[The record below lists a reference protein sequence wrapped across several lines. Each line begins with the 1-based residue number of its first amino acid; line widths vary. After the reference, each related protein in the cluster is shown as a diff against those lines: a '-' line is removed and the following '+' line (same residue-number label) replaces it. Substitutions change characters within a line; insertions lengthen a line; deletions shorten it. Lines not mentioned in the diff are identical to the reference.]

1 MKLFNEHLYL
11 LMRRESRV
19 VLGRRAVNLWLLVLV
34 LTATFFAIA
43 FSAGST
49 AFLEEKMND
58 PFTNW
63 VNIDLNG
70 TGTEEESIDSIIK
83 KLKNVLND
91 TSTQN
96 GKIPIRNRYGFDGVQ
111 TEINS
116 SLNLVATNGSRK
128 LFSTL
133 FYEDLSSDLIAAVL
147 DEENVINSCC
157 IAPDSIICN
166 SIGIIM
172 TLDAIRSLG
181 YDQNSLPAFIDYH
194 SKSVGADTLGINMLY
209 DGNYARAPLPLLAVV
224 KRLPM
229 NKDAVTSKYLNEI
242 RLNIGAD
249 CPIDMN
255 HESYAR
261 ELFFFVPSEVAD
273 FEKAK
278 IQDALIDSLRGCI
291 DEVLE
296 QSQVKEKLRP
306 WKTGKIWRVYTIPGV
321 SLSAIISIEQCI
333 LDFYADSGV
342 ERIYNYEVPDK
353 VNYTTRDNVISV
365 HFIHLDSI
373 SSFEHYVKELSG
385 LQIEMTQVNSKKNFW
400 AVSAMANI
408 LTAAM
413 IVFSII
419 SIIIFIINM
428 MQSYFQKVKRNLGTF
443 KAFGISTSELTRV
456 YVVIIVGIVVAALVL
471 AMIVVWLTELLLPL
485 KEGEYNSLILWN
497 RKTMWAVII
506 ILAST
511 ICSILFVM
519 HRLLRQTPGDLIYDR

>member
-70 TGTEEESIDSIIK
+70 TGTEDESLDEIIA
-83 KLKNVLND
+83 KLKTVLND
-91 TSTQN
+91 DD
-96 GKIPIRNRYGFDGVQ
+96 IRSRFGFDGVQ
-111 TEINS
+111 TEVNS
-116 SLNLVATNGSRK
+116 SLNFVSTNGSHK

-133 FYEDLSSDLIAAVL
+133 FYEALSSDLIAAVL
-147 DEENVINSCC
+147 DDDNVIDACSVN
-157 IAPDSIICN
+157 PDSIVGN
-166 SIGIIM
+166 SIGVIL
-172 TLDAIRSLG
+172 TLDALRSLG
-181 YDQNSLPAFIDYH
+181 YDANRPPAFVDYH
-194 SKSVGADTLGINMLY
+194 SKSVGADTLGIAMLD

-242 RLNIGAD
+242 RLNIGDD

-261 ELFFFVPSEVAD
+261 ELFFFVPSEIED
-273 FEKAK
+273 FEKSQ
-278 IQDALIDSLRGCI
+278 IQNGLSKSISDQI

-296 QSQVKEKLRP
+296 QPQVRDKLRS
-306 WKTGKIWRVYTIPGV
+306 WKSGKIWRVYTNPGL
-321 SLSAIISIEQCI
+321 SLDAIKKMEQQICAV
-333 LDFYADSGV
+333 FAQSGV
-342 ERIYNYEVPDK
+342 KRIYNYEVPDA
-353 VNYTTRDNVISV
+353 VNYTTRDNVISA
-365 HFIHLDSI
+365 HFNHLDSI
-373 SSFEHYVKELSG
+373 GSFEHYVKDLFG

-400 AVSAMANI
+400 AVSEMANI
-408 LTAAM
+408 LTIAM

-419 SIIIFIINM
+419 SIIIFIVNM
-428 MQSYFQKVKRNLGTF
+428 MQNYFQKVKRNLGTF

-471 AMIVVWLTELLLPL
+471 AMIVVCLTELLLPL
-485 KEGEYNSLILWN
+485 KEGEYNYLILWN
-497 RKTMWAVII
+497 RKTIWAVII

-519 HRLLRQTPGDLIYDR
+519 RRLLRQTPGDLIYDR

>member
-1 MKLFNEHLYL
+1 M
-11 LMRRESRV
+11 
-19 VLGRRAVNLWLLVLV
+19 
-34 LTATFFAIA
+34 
-43 FSAGST
+43 
-49 AFLEEKMND
+49 
-58 PFTNW
+58 
-63 VNIDLNG
+63 
-70 TGTEEESIDSIIK
+70 
-83 KLKNVLND
+83 
-91 TSTQN
+91 
-96 GKIPIRNRYGFDGVQ
+96 
-111 TEINS
+111 
-116 SLNLVATNGSRK
+116 
-128 LFSTL
+128 
-133 FYEDLSSDLIAAVL
+133 
-147 DEENVINSCC
+147 
-157 IAPDSIICN
+157 
-166 SIGIIM
+166 
-172 TLDAIRSLG
+172 
-181 YDQNSLPAFIDYH
+181 
-194 SKSVGADTLGINMLY
+194 
-209 DGNYARAPLPLLAVV
+209 
-224 KRLPM
+224 
-229 NKDAVTSKYLNEI
+229 
-242 RLNIGAD
+242 
-249 CPIDMN
+249 
-255 HESYAR
+255 
-261 ELFFFVPSEVAD
+261 
-273 FEKAK
+273 
-278 IQDALIDSLRGCI
+278 
-291 DEVLE
+291 
-296 QSQVKEKLRP
+296 
-306 WKTGKIWRVYTIPGV
+306 